1 MARWKE
7 LPAGLGERER
17 QLLVQLRRLK
27 DHSGLSLAALAGRT
41 GYSRSSW
48 ERYLNGKQPVPR
60 RAVEELARVCGT
72 DPTRLVVLHEVAVG
86 GPAGAAAP
94 PPGPG
99 AEPGAAQAAAP
110 DRAGAGP
117 AGSPDGGAAGG
128 IPVPGR
134 RTGPARGTSATGL
147 DGAGAAEEAGQGA
160 AESAVPPG
168 GATGEVTGD
177 VTGGASGRWA
187 GRTVPLGRVL
197 VPAVL
202 AVAVAFVA
210 GLLAG
215 GAWRDEPSGAADPS
229 ATGYRR
235 GQTYACE
242 VRREDGELR
251 AGHSPTREMLLDI
264 NSTGFDVVETQCLLR
279 EHGIDPGA
287 ADGLYSERT
296 KEAVKR
302 FQKERR
308 LVVDGIVGPDTWREL
323 RR

>member
-7 LPAGLGERER
+7 LPTGLGERER

-41 GYSRSSW
+41 SYSRSSW

-60 RAVEELARVCGT
+60 RAVEELARVCAT

-86 GPAGAAAP
+86 DRAEAPAT

-99 AEPGAAQAAAP
+99 GEPE
-110 DRAGAGP
+110 
-117 AGSPDGGAAGG
+117 AAGG
-128 IPVPGR
+128 TGPVGSPVFGAAAGNPVPGA
-134 RTGPARGTSATGL
+134 RTGSARETARAGLGRTATAGVAGESA
-147 DGAGAAEEAGQGA
+147 DREEAGQGA
-160 AESAVPPG
+160 AD
-168 GATGEVTGD
+168 GAGPAGAAAGDGDGE
-177 VTGGASGRWA
+177 SGRRT

-202 AVAVAFVA
+202 AVVVAFVA
-210 GLLAG
+210 GLLVA
-215 GAWRDEPSGAADPS
+215 GAWRDDRSGVTDPS

-279 EHGIDPGA
+279 EHGIDPGP
-287 ADGLYSERT
+287 ADGLYSEGT